1 MNVPLRSLI
10 ALLPASIVAVTGM
23 TGLLLQVFRRRDS
36 EDTPPFA
43 AITLMG
49 LTAALASSVLIARGP
64 SRNAMLGG
72 AIVVDDFSL
81 FAHGLILLVSIL
93 AVLFSGSY
101 LSATGAQR
109 GEYYALL
116 CFSVVG
122 MLGLVSAVELV
133 AMFVALEVMSVS
145 LYALVGFHRDRMESQ
160 EAALKYFLSGA
171 FASAFLL
178 YGIAML
184 YGASG
189 STNLG
194 AVARG
199 ISRGGPE
206 ATGLA
211 VLGAGLLLV
220 GFGFKLASVPFH
232 MWAPDVYEGAP
243 TPVTAFM
250 SAAVKIAG
258 AAALLRVLF
267 IALRDVAP
275 DWQAGIAIL
284 AGLTMVMGN
293 LGALAQS
300 QLKRM
305 LAFSSIAHVGYLLTA
320 LVAAPRVATEAV
332 LFYLVGY
339 AAVSLGTFG
348 ALAALTQREE
358 PATLDDVAGLAEHRP
373 ALAAAL
379 TVLLISLT
387 GVPVS
392 AGFVGKFYVFSA
404 AVGAGYAG
412 LAIVGVLMSVV
423 SAFYYLRVVVAMY
436 MRPSGGKEWGALAPA
451 SSLALAACVAI
462 VVAVGIYPAPLLEL
476 ARRAARMLG

>member
-1 MNVPLRSLI
+1 MIVPLRSLI
-10 ALLPASIVAVTGM
+10 ALLPASIVALTGM
-23 TGLLLQVFRRRDS
+23 TVLLMQAFRRRDS
-36 EDTPPFA
+36 EETPPFE

-49 LTAALASSVLIARGP
+49 LLVALVSSVLIAQGP

-72 AIVVDDFSL
+72 AVVLDGLSL
-81 FAHGLILLVSIL
+81 FGHGLILLVSIL

-101 LSATGAQR
+101 LNATGARR

-122 MLGLVSAVELV
+122 MLGLVSAIEMV

-145 LYALVGFHRDRMESQ
+145 LYALVGFHRGRMEGQ

-178 YGIAML
+178 YGMAML
-184 YGASG
+184 YGAG
-189 STNLG
+189 GATNLG

-206 ATGLA
+206 AANLA

-232 MWAPDVYEGAP
+232 MWTPDVYEGAP

-250 SAAVKIAG
+250 SAGVKIATAG
-258 AAALLRVLF
+258 ALLRVLF
-267 IALRDVAP
+267 IALRDVSP
-275 DWQAGIAIL
+275 DWQAAIAIL
-284 AGLTMVMGN
+284 AGLTMVIGN

-305 LAFSSIAHVGYLLTA
+305 LAFSLIAHVGYLLTA
-320 LVAAPRVATEAV
+320 FVAAPRVATGAV

-339 AAVSLGTFG
+339 AAVSVGSFG
-348 ALAALTQREE
+348 VLAALTGREE
-358 PATLDDVAGLAEHRP
+358 PATIDDVAGLAERRP
-373 ALAAAL
+373 GLAAA
-379 TVLLISLT
+379 VSILLISLT
-387 GVPVS
+387 GVPIS

-412 LAIVGVLMSVV
+412 LAILGVLMSVV
-423 SAFYYLRVVVAMY
+423 SAYYYLRVIVAMY
-436 MRPSGGKEWGALAPA
+436 MRPSSGKEWVALAPA
-451 SSLALAACVAI
+451 SSLALTACVAI
-462 VVAVGIYPAPLLEL
+462 VVGVGIYPAPVLEL
-476 ARRAARMLG
+476 ARPAARMFG